1 MNYLSV
7 ENISKSFGERT
18 LFENL
23 SFGINKDQKIAFVA
37 KNGTGKTSILKIITG
52 EDTPDTGQV
61 VIRKEIKMAFLSQE
75 PNLNPELTIEESIF
89 ASDNEVLKVI
99 EQYEKAL
106 ENPEEEEAYQK
117 AFERMDLHN
126 AWDFETQY
134 KQILFKLKL
143 EDLKLKVNSL
153 SGGQKKR
160 LALAI
165 ILISKPDLLILDE
178 PTNHLDLEMIEWLEN
193 YFAKE
198 NMTLFMVTHDR
209 FFLERVCNEIIEL
222 ENGKLYQYKGNYS
235 YYLTKKEER
244 IAAENASIDK
254 AKNLYVKELDWM
266 RRQPKARTTKSK
278 SRQDDFYVIQEKAHS
293 RRKEHQ
299 VELEINMERMGS
311 KVVELH
317 NVSKKFKDKTIL
329 DNFSYNFKRG
339 ERIGI
344 IGKNGTGKSTFLNL
358 LTQTLPVDGGKVVV
372 GETIKIG
379 YYTQSGIN
387 PKPEQKVIDVIKE
400 FGEYIPLAKGR
411 TISAAQLLERFL
423 FDRKK
428 QYDFV
433 EKLSGGELKRLYLC
447 TVLIQNPNFLILDE
461 PTNDLDI
468 VTLNVLESFLLDY
481 PGCLL
486 VVSHDRYFMD
496 KIVDHLFVFRGE
508 GEIEDFPGNY
518 SDFRIY
524 EDSAEPNKEEL
535 KPVGDNIKK
544 AWKQN
549 NVKAGLTF
557 NEQKEF
563 QKIEKDIKDLEK
575 QKEDIEKQFSD
586 ASIPDA
592 DIAKKAD
599 ELQKVLHG
607 IEEKTERWFELSAKM
622 E

>member
-1 MNYLSV
+1 
-7 ENISKSFGERT
+7 
-18 LFENL
+18 
-23 SFGINKDQKIAFVA
+23 
-37 KNGTGKTSILKIITG
+37 
-52 EDTPDTGQV
+52 
-61 VIRKEIKMAFLSQE
+61 
-75 PNLNPELTIEESIF
+75 
-89 ASDNEVLKVI
+89 
-99 EQYEKAL
+99 
-106 ENPEEEEAYQK
+106 
-117 AFERMDLHN
+117 FERMDANN

-143 EDLKLKVNSL
+143 EDLKLKVKSL

-165 ILISKPDLLILDE
+165 ILINKPDLLILDE

-222 ENGKLYQYKGNYS
+222 ENGNLYQYKGNYS
-235 YYLTKKEER
+235 YYLNKKEER
-244 IAAENASIDK
+244 VAAENASIDK

-278 SRQDDFYVIQEKAHS
+278 SRQDDFYVIKEKAHR
-293 RRKEHQ
+293 RRKDHQ
-299 VELEINMERMGS
+299 LELEINMERMGS

-344 IGKNGTGKSTFLNL
+344 IGKNGTGKSTFLNI
-358 LTQTLPVDGGKVVV
+358 LTQSMQLDNGKVVI
-372 GETIKIG
+372 GETIKLG

-387 PKPEQKVIDVIKE
+387 PKPEQKVIDIIKE
-400 FGEYIPLAKGR
+400 FGEYIPLTKGR

-433 EKLSGGELKRLYLC
+433 EKRSGGELKRLYLC

-468 VTLNVLESFLLDY
+468 
-481 PGCLL
+481 
-486 VVSHDRYFMD
+486 
-496 KIVDHLFVFRGE
+496 
-508 GEIEDFPGNY
+508 
-518 SDFRIY
+518 
-524 EDSAEPNKEEL
+524 
-535 KPVGDNIKK
+535 
-544 AWKQN
+544 
-549 NVKAGLTF
+549 
-557 NEQKEF
+557 
-563 QKIEKDIKDLEK
+563 
-575 QKEDIEKQFSD
+575 
-586 ASIPDA
+586 
-592 DIAKKAD
+592 
-599 ELQKVLHG
+599 
-607 IEEKTERWFELSAKM
+607 
-622 E
+622 